1 MYCRKNMGFVQLAV
15 HSCYGV
21 CLLLVVEQ
29 SSGCREDTKPSSAC
43 VMPVQ
48 THAIALLLQRRACY
62 VSLAASCE
70 AGKAV
75 VNTYCYGFFPPTWI
89 LSWDFSPAFHL
100 ISQCN
105 TRVAL

>member
-1 MYCRKNMGFVQLAV
+1 MEFVQLTV

-29 SSGCREDTKPSSAC
+29 SNGSREDTKPSSAC

-48 THAIALLLQRRACY
+48 THALTLLLQRRVCH
-62 VSLAASCE
+62 VFLAASCE

-75 VNTYCYGFFPPTWI
+75 VNMHCYGFVPPTWI
-89 LSWDFSPAFHL
+89 LSWDFSPAFYL

-105 TRVAL
+105 SRVTL